1 MVGPEGIEGDQDQV
15 RGRRFPP
22 AAAEPKERPD
32 PGKEER
38 SRKAFFCSFRRRRL
52 WKKVR
57 ILSKRLQNER
67 RLTTI
72 F

>member
-38 SRKAFFCSFRRRRL
+38 SRKAFFVHPVADDYG
-52 WKKVR
+52 KKR
-57 ILSKRLQNER
+57 GDCQNVCKTR
-67 RLTTI
+67 GD
-72 F
+72 